1 MGDAGFMQEQIDS
14 KLDQGFS
21 CLKMKIGAIDWAKEI
36 ELLKGLRSRYS
47 ARNPYPTC
55 RCEWRLCTR

>member
-21 CLKMKIGAIDWAKEI
+21 CLKMKIEQLIGQ
-36 ELLKGLRSRYS
+36 
-47 ARNPYPTC
+47 RN
-55 RCEWRLCTR
+55 